1 MNESRLVPP
10 RNSGESL
17 SGERETQPLDVL
29 QQRLGHTFAEPQ
41 LLRQA
46 VTHRSAGADNWE
58 RLEFLG
64 DAVLGF
70 VVSRLLFDL
79 NPEVSEQQLTVMRA
93 NLVQKNALANVAA
106 YLGLS
111 TFINLGTVEDK
122 SGVAEHNA
130 IRADALEAVLGAVA
144 CDGGIDAAS
153 RVVERLY
160 GDRLTELAGIAEKD
174 PKSRLQ
180 EILQAKR
187 LDLPNY
193 TVVATTG
200 EEHAR
205 VYHVECAAEG
215 LSVRAGASGRSL
227 REAEKRAA
235 AAVLAILAPHREDDD

>member
-1 MNESRLVPP
+1 MPS
-10 RNSGESL
+10 RNSAK
-17 SGERETQPLDVL
+17 SGSGQLEKQPLHVL
-29 QQRLGHTFAEPQ
+29 QQRLGHMFAEPR

-70 VVSRLLFDL
+70 VVSRALFDL

-93 NLVQKNALANVAA
+93 NLVQKEALADVAA
-106 YLGLS
+106 DLGLS
-111 TFINLGTVEDK
+111 AFINLGTVEDK
-122 SGVAEHNA
+122 SGVAEHTA

-153 RVVERLY
+153 KVVERLY
-160 GDRLTELAGIAEKD
+160 GDRLTDPAGIAKKD

-180 EILQAKR
+180 EIVQAKR
-187 LDLPNY
+187 LELPTY

-205 VYHVECAAEG
+205 IYHVECAAEG

-235 AAVLAILAPHREDDD
+235 AAVLAILAPLPDDDD

>member
-1 MNESRLVPP
+1 MRPRKPP
-10 RNSGESL
+10 QSGS
-17 SGERETQPLDVL
+17 ERERQPLAVL
-29 QQRLGHTFAEPQ
+29 QRRLGYTFVEPQ

-46 VTHRSAGADNWE
+46 VTHRSAGAHNWE

-93 NLVQKNALANVAA
+93 NLVQKEALANVAA
-106 YLGLS
+106 DLGLS
-111 TFINLGTVEDK
+111 AFINLGTIETE
-122 SGVAEHNA
+122 SGVAEHSA
-130 IRADALEAVLGAVA
+130 VRADALEAVLGAVA

-153 RVVERLY
+153 SVVERLY
-160 GDRLTELAGIAEKD
+160 GDRLTELADIAKKD

-180 EILQAKR
+180 EIVQARR
-187 LDLPNY
+187 LDLPSY

-215 LSVRAGASGRSL
+215 LSVRAAASGRSL

-235 AAVLAILAPHREDDD
+235 AAVLAILAPMPDGDD

>member
-1 MNESRLVPP
+1 MSRQ
-10 RNSGESL
+10 
-17 SGERETQPLDVL
+17 REKHTLDVL
-29 QQRLGHTFAEPQ
+29 QQRLGHTFGKPEM
-41 LLRQA
+41 LRQA
-46 VTHRSAGADNWE
+46 VTHRSAGVDNWE

-70 VVSRLLFDL
+70 VVSRALFDL

-93 NLVQKNALANVAA
+93 NLVQKDALADVAA
-106 YLGLS
+106 DLGLS
-111 TFINLGTVEDK
+111 AFLNLGTVEDK
-122 SGVAEHNA
+122 SGVAEHTA

-153 RVVERLY
+153 KVVERLY
-160 GDRLTELAGIAEKD
+160 GDRLTDPAGIGKKD

-187 LDLPNY
+187 LELPTY

-215 LSVRAGASGRSL
+215 LSARGEASGRSL

-235 AAVLAILAPHREDDD
+235 AAVLAILAPRPDDDD

>member
-1 MNESRLVPP
+1 MAAPRKLES
-10 RNSGESL
+10 
-17 SGERETQPLDVL
+17 LDVL
-29 QQRLGHTFAEPQ
+29 QRRLGYAFERPR

-46 VTHRSAGADNWE
+46 LTHRSAGADNWE

-70 VVSRLLFDL
+70 IVSRLLFDL

-93 NLVQKNALANVAA
+93 NLVQKDALANVAA
-106 YLGLS
+106 ELGLS
-111 TFINLGTVEDK
+111 AFITLGTVEDK
-122 SGVAEHNA
+122 SGVAEHGA

-144 CDGGIDAAS
+144 CDGGIDEAS
-153 RVVERLY
+153 KVVERLY
-160 GDRLTELAGIAEKD
+160 GNRLTEPADIAKKD

-180 EILQAKR
+180 EMLQAKR
-187 LDLPNY
+187 LELPNY

-205 VYHVECAAEG
+205 VYHVECVAEG
-215 LSVRAGASGRSL
+215 LGVRAGATGRSL

-235 AAVLAILAPHREDDD
+235 AAVLASLPPVPDDDG

>member
-1 MNESRLVPP
+1 MDESRLKPLRKP
-10 RNSGESL
+10 GEGA
-17 SGERETQPLDVL
+17 SGERERQSLDVL
-29 QQRLGHTFAEPQ
+29 QQRLGHTFAEPR

-93 NLVQKNALANVAA
+93 NLVQKDALANVASD
-106 YLGLS
+106 LGLS
-111 TFINLGTVEDK
+111 TFINLGTVEGE
-122 SGVAEHNA
+122 SGVAEHSA

-160 GDRLTELAGIAEKD
+160 GDRLTEPAGIAEKD

-180 EILQAKR
+180 EMVQAKR

-215 LSVRAGASGRSL
+215 LSVRAGASGRSV

-235 AAVLAILAPHREDDD
+235 AAVLAILADHND

>member
-1 MNESRLVPP
+1 MNASRSVPP
-10 RNSGESL
+10 RKSGESL
-17 SGERETQPLDVL
+17 SGGREKQPLDVL

-106 YLGLS
+106 DLGLS

-160 GDRLTELAGIAEKD
+160 GDRLTEPAGIAEKD

-235 AAVLAILAPHREDDD
+235 AAVLALLAPHGEDDD

>member
-1 MNESRLVPP
+1 MTRLAKESGLAPP
-10 RNSGESL
+10 KKPA
-17 SGERETQPLDVL
+17 ERELEPLDVL
-29 QQRLGHTFAEPQ
+29 QQRLGHTFVDPR

-58 RLEFLG
+58 RLEFFG

-93 NLVQKNALANVAA
+93 NLVQKAALANVAGD
-106 YLGLS
+106 LGLS
-111 TFINLGTVEDK
+111 AFINLGTAERK
-122 SGVAEHNA
+122 SGVAEHSA

-144 CDGGIDAAS
+144 CDGGIDAVS
-153 RVVERLY
+153 KVVERLF
-160 GDRLTELAGIAEKD
+160 GDRLTEPAGITQRD
-174 PKSRLQ
+174 PKSLLQ
-180 EILQAKR
+180 EIVQAKR
-187 LDLPNY
+187 LELPNY
-193 TVVATTG
+193 TVVTTSG

-215 LSVRAGASGRSL
+215 LGVRAGGSGPSV

-235 AAVLAILAPHREDDD
+235 AAVLAILAPLPDGDD

>member
-1 MNESRLVPP
+1 M
-10 RNSGESL
+10 
-17 SGERETQPLDVL
+17 
-29 QQRLGHTFAEPQ
+29 
-41 LLRQA
+41 LRQA
-46 VTHRSAGADNWE
+46 VTHRSAGVDNWE

-70 VVSRLLFDL
+70 VVSRALFDL

-93 NLVQKNALANVAA
+93 NLVQKDALADVAA
-106 YLGLS
+106 DLGLS
-111 TFINLGTVEDK
+111 AFLNLGTVEDK
-122 SGVAEHNA
+122 SGVAEHTA

-153 RVVERLY
+153 KVVERLY
-160 GDRLTELAGIAEKD
+160 GDRLTDPAGIGKKD

-187 LDLPNY
+187 LELPTY

-215 LSVRAGASGRSL
+215 LSARGEASGRSL

-235 AAVLAILAPHREDDD
+235 AAVLAILAPRPDDDD

>member
-1 MNESRLVPP
+1 M
-10 RNSGESL
+10 
-17 SGERETQPLDVL
+17 
-29 QQRLGHTFAEPQ
+29 
-41 LLRQA
+41 LRQA

-70 VVSRLLFDL
+70 VVSRALFDL

-93 NLVQKNALANVAA
+93 NLVQKDALADVAA
-106 YLGLS
+106 DLGLS
-111 TFINLGTVEDK
+111 AFLNLGTVEDK
-122 SGVAEHNA
+122 SGVAEHTA

-153 RVVERLY
+153 KVVERLY
-160 GDRLTELAGIAEKD
+160 GDRLTDPAGIGKKD

-187 LDLPNY
+187 LELPTY

-215 LSVRAGASGRSL
+215 LSARGEASGRSL

-235 AAVLAILAPHREDDD
+235 AAVLAILAPRPDDDD